1 MKKFILLFVPL
12 LILSWCSLQ
21 NNNLTNLGNISIEK
35 KLNNVLQQLD
45 WLKNQNFNLEQ
56 ILQEQVQ
63 RMQIL
68 LQENQQLKQ
77 EIEKYKQML
86 GNMNTGF

>member
-63 RMQIL
+63 RIQTL